1 MSRVL
6 RIPPVT
12 DKAASDRAWA
22 IREASCKLAELGYE
36 VCEFTLGWPTAL
48 AWNLAQAG
56 LAAAGAA
63 AVRIDR
69 DRARAERD
77 AYRDA
82 LEDAGASNECC
93 EDRLGDL
100 KSDVQRRL
108 TVIELAS
115 RTP

>member
-1 MSRVL
+1 V
-6 RIPPVT
+6 
-12 DKAASDRAWA
+12 
-22 IREASCKLAELGYE
+22 
-36 VCEFTLGWPTAL
+36 
-48 AWNLAQAG
+48 
-56 LAAAGAA
+56 
-63 AVRIDR
+63 IDR
-69 DRARAERD
+69 DGEVFDRIDDLEARIKALTTERDLARAERD
-77 AYRDA
+77 AYRYA

>member
-1 MSRVL
+1 MRAFAVE
-6 RIPPVT
+6 R
-12 DKAASDRAWA
+12 DKARAERDVA
-22 IREASCKLAELGYE
+22 LAERD
-36 VCEFTLGWPTAL
+36 VAL
-48 AWNLAQAG
+48 AE
-56 LAAAGAA
+56 
-63 AVRIDR
+63 R
-69 DRARAERD
+69 DVALAERD